1 MTEFGPL
8 ANPRLCVFAEGGS
21 VQYKWQVLFQT
32 VSCGPYCEKVVKT
45 YLEQLNPQSGFKV
58 CPGIREYPKEI
69 RFDTKNV
76 RRWGIPFNRI
86 DALSCVLWHV
96 PNNVHHPAGDQ
107 LRDICQPCRVLHYD
121 ICKLTE
127 KAQTVTMDQK
137 VARTSVQSNYPLKY
151 LSPSS
156 KEARISKVAKER
168 KNLAAK
174 LSSVVNLDYNLSDKQ
189 HAELLQ
195 IVRTVNRQG
204 SKAVDE
210 LCSRGD
216 QLLGEENNPLRD
228 VWHQDVVER
237 LEYEKNQHTAG
248 AVHQHAYFNMYLYG
262 VLCPQQHPAEPT
274 GGVLLQREWVKFVY
288 YYDYGIH

>member
-8 ANPRLCVFAEGGS
+8 ANPRLCVFAEGSS

-32 VSCGPYCEKVVKT
+32 VSCGSYCEKVVES
-45 YLEQLNPQSGFKV
+45 YLKQLKPQSGFKV
-58 CPGIREYPKEI
+58 CPGIKEYPKEI

-86 DALSCVLWHV
+86 DSVSCVLWHV
-96 PNNVHHPAGDQ
+96 PNNVHHPTGDK
-107 LRDICQPCRVLHYD
+107 LRDTCQACRFLHHD
-121 ICKLTE
+121 ICKLAD
-127 KAQTVTMDQK
+127 KAQAVTMEQK

-156 KEARISKVAKER
+156 KEAQISKVSKER

-174 LSSVVNLDYNLSDKQ
+174 LPSVMNLDYNLNDKQ
-189 HAELLQ
+189 HSELLQ

-204 SKAVDE
+204 SKAIDE
-210 LCSRGD
+210 LCCRGD

-237 LEYEKNQHTAG
+237 LEYEKDQHKAG
-248 AVHQHAYFNMYLYG
+248 AVHQHAYFYVYLLG
-262 VLCPQQHPAEPT
+262 S
-274 GGVLLQREWVKFVY
+274 FV
-288 YYDYGIH
+288 